1 MNREE
6 AVELMCS
13 AVNNMN
19 RKIGEDMLMPSA
31 SIEKMIEESSEQLKG
46 VNGMLYDLLASN
58 GVIKESNKN

>member
-6 AVELMCS
+6 AIELMCS

-19 RKIGEDMLMPSA
+19 RKIGQEALIPSDN
-31 SIEKMIEESSEQLKG
+31 IEKMIEESSEQLRG

-58 GVIKESNKN
+58 GIIK